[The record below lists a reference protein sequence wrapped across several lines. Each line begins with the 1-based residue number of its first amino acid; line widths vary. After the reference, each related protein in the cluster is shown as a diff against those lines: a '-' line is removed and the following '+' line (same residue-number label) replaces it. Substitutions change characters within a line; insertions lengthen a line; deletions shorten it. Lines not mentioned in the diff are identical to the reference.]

1 MLGYRENFNSGCGT
15 SGWNTQLG
23 FADVV
28 LVWHTTIGHVAL
40 IGFAFALALE
50 FVFFFSFFS
59 QLLLAFFIGVI
70 GSCHSMLS

>member
-1 MLGYRENFNSGCGT
+1 M
-15 SGWNTQLG
+15 G

-59 QLLLAFFIGVI
+59 QLLLTLFIGVI

>member
-1 MLGYRENFNSGCGT
+1 M
-15 SGWNTQLG
+15 G

-28 LVWHTTIGHVAL
+28 LVWHTAIGHIAVVR
-40 IGFAFALALE
+40 FAFTFAFE